1 VKDYLVT
8 NRPYQ
13 VAAGRKVRLSAA
25 QIEPRLYALDA
36 AAAKAAKGGKGAV
49 VVPRSALEF
58 KAGEVIGLAGKITRA
73 EMAGLQA
80 VDGDAADQVGDQ
92 AGEKA

>member
-25 QIEPRLYALDA
+25 QIGTRLYALDA
-36 AAAKAAKGGKGAV
+36 AAAKAVKAGKGAT
-49 VVPRSALEF
+49 VVPLKAIEF
-58 KAGEVIGLAGKITRA
+58 KAGEVIGLAGKISRA

-80 VDGDAADQVGDQ
+80 VDGEAADGQ
-92 AGEKA
+92 ADGEA